1 MQLSR
6 ESKIVCGVLLIL
18 VPTIMYGGF
27 TLLGILTDG
36 EVGHKPGGLEL
47 NETQRALWRAGHAHA
62 GVYVILAL
70 ILQPLVDQS
79 SLSNPLK
86 WIARLGA
93 PIASIVLPVGFFG
106 LAFIVNF
113 KWAMYLGITCLGVSM
128 LLTGIGLLKN
138 LKLTSI

>member
-1 MQLSR
+1 MQLSQ

-128 LLTGIGLLKN
+128 LLTGIGLLK
-138 LKLTSI
+138 KT